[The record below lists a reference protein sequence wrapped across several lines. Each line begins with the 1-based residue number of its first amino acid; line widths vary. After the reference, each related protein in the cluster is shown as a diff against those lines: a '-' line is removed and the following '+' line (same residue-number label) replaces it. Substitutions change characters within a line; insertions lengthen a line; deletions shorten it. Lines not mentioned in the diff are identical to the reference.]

1 MSVPKRTTTETTLR
15 PSARLWGT
23 LLIGVVTILFT
34 FPAGLL
40 LAVLNWQR
48 MGMAR
53 KARRHLILGMVGLY
67 GLAFMLAVIVTN
79 QQFAVPP
86 LFLQILYIVIN
97 VPVFFYLRREMDQ
110 DTDAY
115 AFAGKEIH
123 NANPILGLAI
133 GFGILLVLF
142 FLYFASVILLA
153 SLGVI
158 PV

>member
-1 MSVPKRTTTETTLR
+1 MSVPKRTTTETNLR

-34 FPAGLL
+34 FPAGML

-67 GLAFMLAVIVTN
+67 GVAFMLAALVTN
-79 QQFAVPP
+79 QQIAIPP
-86 LFLQILYIVIN
+86 LVLQILYIVIN

-115 AFAGKEIH
+115 AFAGNEVYP
-123 NANPILGLAI
+123 ANPLVGLAI
-133 GFGILLVLF
+133 GIGILLVLF

-153 SLGVI
+153 SLGFI
-158 PV
+158 PI